1 MNPELPENF
10 LHIMLPVL
18 TLSGQLAPD
27 KHKKILDI
35 LDKGGGLQ
43 PALDMLMQ
51 ILMTQELKLKARL
64 NYPDTG
70 NHNRMNEY

>member
-18 TLSGQLAPD
+18 TLSGQITA
-27 KHKKILDI
+27 KMHKKILDT
-35 LDKGGGLQ
+35 LTCEGFES
-43 PALDMLMQ
+43 AMDMLMQ
-51 ILMTQELKLKARL
+51 ILTVQELRLNARL

-70 NHNRMNEY
+70 IHDRL